1 MGLRDRLSKAVQ
13 ALVADT
19 EEDGDNPKQQGDGSH
34 QAEVVPSSA
43 MMQVMQRAGLAEPTE
58 EKPRALFH
66 DPYSVMDWGGW
77 RERPSAVTYDTL
89 QQMAGRHTAI
99 AAIIQVRVN
108 QVAAFAK
115 PQQGRYDRGFRVV
128 LRDRRDQKRA
138 MSRQEALQAAALER
152 MLETTGVLLPNE
164 RAADRD
170 SFRDFLKKGVRDI
183 LVYDQWCWEKQRDRQ
198 GRVSRFIALPSETIR
213 PAVADI
219 EHIDA
224 GEMRQ
229 RVSHVQVYE
238 DTVIAEF
245 SPDDIAWCVMNPRS
259 DLRVNSFGLS
269 PVEQLTQLVT
279 AWLFGFEYN
288 QRFFTQ
294 GANIKGVLNIKGAIP
309 DRQLKAFR
317 RLWYSMVSGVNNAW
331 RTPIL
336 NSEDIQWISMHANNA
351 EMEYGAWMDWLTK
364 LTCAVFGMDPM
375 EINFQFGNTG
385 QKAAMQSARPNSD
398 EVTESKDKGLTP
410 LMEFIQDQINTHLV
424 WDLNPDFEFAF
435 TGLNAK
441 EEKTQREAWE
451 KEAKTYKFVDEIRA
465 EADMAPLPDGKGKVI
480 LDSVWL
486 QNAQGGAAGGEQPGE
501 GEGDSGKPLDEIP
514 GDDDESG
521 EGLQDESQDDDS
533 ELPGEDFGSF
543 DEDDSSPDASGDSG
557 SEANTGDVDEA
568 TKSLDSA
575 IRHLDVLV
583 TQFNGEP
590 LRKSRKGKR
599 RQIFDIDLGE

>member
-1 MGLRDRLSKAVQ
+1 MSIGDRLRKA
-13 ALVADT
+13 AESAIARLSGGD
-19 EEDGDNPKQQGDGSH
+19 EEDQKEGADQG
-34 QAEVVPSSA
+34 PSRSQMVHA
-43 MMQVMQRAGLAEPTE
+43 LQDAGLAEPTE

-77 RERPSAVTYDTL
+77 RERPNALTYETLRAMSAKNTVL
-89 QQMAGRHTAI
+89 
-99 AAIIQVRVN
+99 AAIIQIRTQ

-128 LRDRRDQKRA
+128 LRDRRDLKRA
-138 MSRQEALQAAALER
+138 MSRQEQMQAAQIER
-152 MLETTGVLLPNE
+152 MLETTGMLLPTE
-164 RAADRD
+164 RPADRD

-183 LVYDQWCWEKQRDRQ
+183 LTYDQWTFEKIRDRK

-224 GEMRQ
+224 EEMRQ

-245 SPDDIAWCVMNPRS
+245 SPDDIAWCIMNPRS
-259 DLRVNSFGLS
+259 DLRVNSFGYS
-269 PVEQLTQLVT
+269 PVEQLTNLVT

-294 GANIKGVLNIKGAIP
+294 GANIKGVLNIKGSIP

-336 NSEDIQWISMHANNA
+336 NSEDIQWISMHANNS

-364 LTCAVFGMDPM
+364 LSCAVFGIDPV
-375 EINFQFGNTG
+375 EINFIFGNTG
-385 QKAAMQSARPNSD
+385 QKSGLNNSRPNQE

-410 LMEFIQDQINTHLV
+410 LMEFIEDQINRHLI

-441 EEKTQREAWE
+441 EEKEQRDGWIQEG
-451 KEAKTYKFVDEIRA
+451 KSYKMVDEVRA
-465 EADMAPLPDGKGKVI
+465 ELDMAPLPDGKGQVI

-486 QNAQGGAAGGEQPGE
+486 QNAQAAAQGGPGEEQPGE
-501 GEGDSGKPLDEIP
+501 GSDEAQKPLDEIP
-514 GDDDESG
+514 GDEEDAEGQGMAAQADEGDEDPFGSSDQGDSG
-521 EGLQDESQDDDS
+521 F
-533 ELPGEDFGSF
+533 ELPGKEPGN
-543 DEDDSSPDASGDSG
+543 EDD
-557 SEANTGDVDEA
+557 DENEEPA
-568 TKSLDSA
+568 VKSLNA
-575 IRHLDVLV
+575 VLNKLSKAV
-583 TQFNGEP
+583 NDKPKGR
-590 LRKSRKGKR
+590 LRKAR